1 VRANLRLPA
10 DRPFASPSADHD
22 VGLRALRLIDF
33 IRLDLHSSGVPRPDL
48 VAELIANYS
57 SSRGWSSVR
66 GEQIKVSFESFANA
80 LCLPPHGTPAGSVAV
95 ADRAAVA
102 SAAREFTRVYI
113 GAPAEA
119 ATAVKRR
126 LPGVFFEK
134 DASRGPEYTTELLW
148 ELVKHEMEH
157 LVQSES
163 TDWVS
168 YYAAFLQRLV
178 WVERPE
184 LFQLPPAVAPAAFC
198 VCNQEADCGSEFDI
212 DTSEGPSSKQ
222 IDMASKKLDVTSN
235 KTEAAKVMAA
245 AFKRK
250 QRLAHK
256 RKSKRRYAIWA
267 GCVRVLL
274 K

>member
-1 VRANLRLPA
+1 L
-10 DRPFASPSADHD
+10 FII
-22 VGLRALRLIDF
+22 IDF
-33 IRLDLHSSGVPRPDL
+33 IRLDLPSSGVPRPDL

-157 LVQSES
+157 L
-163 TDWVS
+163 
-168 YYAAFLQRLV
+168 
-178 WVERPE
+178 
-184 LFQLPPAVAPAAFC
+184 PP
-198 VCNQEADCGSEFDI
+198 GSER
-212 DTSEGPSSKQ
+212 EHRLGELLRCLP
-222 IDMASKKLDVTSN
+222 
-235 KTEAAKVMAA
+235 TEA
-245 AFKRK
+245 
-250 QRLAHK
+250 RLGGE
-256 RKSKRRYAIWA
+256 A
-267 GCVRVLL
+267 GALPTATGSCTGGILCLQPRSGLRL
-274 K
+274 